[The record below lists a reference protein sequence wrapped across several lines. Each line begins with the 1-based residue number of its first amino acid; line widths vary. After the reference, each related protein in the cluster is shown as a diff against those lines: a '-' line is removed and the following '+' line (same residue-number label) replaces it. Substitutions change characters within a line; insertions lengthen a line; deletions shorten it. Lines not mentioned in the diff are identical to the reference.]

1 MFLVLRVRNLSDRFP
16 TTVCVLQVNDDDDD
30 DDDMILRERRRMLAS
45 ARRAYKH
52 AVDAGSFQPTL
63 RCVEE
68 LLKPVYPELYYAVAA
83 VAHSNIDGVPT
94 RRQSELDR
102 ARERR
107 AIASLVH
114 MLEASS
120 QRVHFLEDEFSLMLL
135 TAGENAR
142 RAADGTGIGRSLSAW
157 YDMKNAILRDIDAH
171 TYAWAMKRLLECGSD
186 RAVVIVWG
194 DDLSVSFTR
203 LIASTTM

>member
-1 MFLVLRVRNLSDRFP
+1 MCAQVSNHCVAEEERPSKRLRARDG
-16 TTVCVLQVNDDDDD
+16 DDQARIPQAESHHDPCEL
-30 DDDMILRERRRMLAS
+30 DMILRERRRMLAS

-142 RAADGTGIGRSLSAW
+142 RAADGTGMGRGLSAW
-157 YDMKNAILRDIDAH
+157 YDMKSAILRDIDAH
-171 TYAWAMKRLLECGSD
+171 TYAWAMKRLLECSHELLGSHRSAD
-186 RAVVIVWG
+186 AVV
-194 DDLSVSFTR
+194 
-203 LIASTTM
+203 

>member
-1 MFLVLRVRNLSDRFP
+1 MGG
-16 TTVCVLQVNDDDDD
+16 DDQAHIPEAESLHDLHDI
-30 DDDMILRERRRMLAS
+30 DMIMRERRRRLAS

-52 AVDAGSFQPTL
+52 AVDAGSFEPTL
-63 RCVEE
+63 RCVEK
-68 LLKPVYPELYYAVAA
+68 LLKPVYPELYYATAA
-83 VAHSNIDGVPT
+83 VAHPNIDGVRT

-157 YDMKNAILRDIDAH
+157 YGIKSTTLRDIDAH
-171 TYAWAMKRLLECGSD
+171 TYAWAMKRLLDCGSD
-186 RAVVIVWG
+186 RAAFIVWG
-194 DDLSVSFTR
+194 DDLSVS
-203 LIASTTM
+203 LLV